1 MTSEEETGVGAL
13 NHPATLKLFLFAKS
27 VHPKDFG
34 VREAKRSLDFN
45 SPSTVLWH
53 LEKLEEAELIEK
65 LPTNR
70 YRIVQ
75 KGLDIKEINVP
86 VKFTAQII
94 KGELIPRRLFLISFL
109 ISTFI
114 VTLILIFI
122 NPLAAAIN
130 GAILVGLNCV
140 FYILNYLT
148 IKKQL
153 SFYSWEKEQKEEN
166 ETIFSIFRKN
176 KKI

>member
-1 MTSEEETGVGAL
+1 MSSEEEFGVDVL
-13 NHPATLKLFLFAKS
+13 NHPATLKLFLFAKY

-34 VREAKRSLDFN
+34 VREAKRNLDFN

-70 YRIVQ
+70 YRILQ
-75 KGLDIKEINVP
+75 KGLSIKEIMVP
-86 VKFTAQII
+86 VKFSAQII

-109 ISTFI
+109 ISSFI
-114 VTLILIFI
+114 VTLALIFI
-122 NPLAAAIN
+122 NPLIAAIN
-130 GAILVGLNCV
+130 GAVLAGLNSI

-153 SFYSWEKEQKEEN
+153 SFYSWDKDKE
-166 ETIFSIFRKN
+166 R
-176 KKI
+176 